1 VPCQGWIAISRKQVT
16 EKGTKGMEKIGTAI
30 GSYAPDF
37 ELPGIDGTVHHL
49 ARYLEKYQAVCVVFM
64 SDRCPHVRSYLDR
77 LKQLQT
83 DYQDQNFTLIGMNSN
98 DATQFPEECLENMM
112 TFKATHHL
120 NFPYVRDVTQDVAK
134 GFDADKTPEAFL
146 LDREGVVH
154 YRGRIDDNA
163 EEPAAVTRP
172 YLQQA
177 IAQLLAGEKISISET
192 EAIGCPIQWKKS

>member
-1 VPCQGWIAISRKQVT
+1 
-16 EKGTKGMEKIGTAI
+16 MEKIGTTI

-49 ARYLEKYQAVCVVFM
+49 ARYLETSQAVCVVFI

-83 DYQDQNFTLIGMNSN
+83 DFQDQNVTLIGINSN
-98 DATQFPEECLENMM
+98 DAIQFPEECLENMM

-134 GFDADKTPEAFL
+134 GFDATRTPEAFL
-146 LDREGVVH
+146 LDSKGVLH

-163 EEPAAVTRP
+163 EEPTAVKMP
-172 YLQQA
+172 YLKQA
-177 IAQLLAGEKISISET
+177 IVQLLTGENILISQT